1 MARVYVGTYAKYN
14 SGSLAGAWINLDD
27 CADYSEFL
35 AKCAATHKDERDP
48 EFMIQDAEAF
58 PDGLS
63 CMEWLSEAEFNDV
76 KAAMKEEAEGE
87 APVASYTVVDYS
99 EKAIAVTG
107 DTRAISDK
115 LKALGGRF
123 NPRLSCGA
131 GWIFSKKKE
140 SEVRALLAGSQVGD
154 ATAPKK
160 EKEVEAGAEFIATLD
175 EWVSGIQ
182 KGDKDYYRKHN
193 AAAVKLPEGYF
204 VISKP
209 SIENKF
215 CFHDEGPDYETYKSL
230 HKSEAVMRDY
240 FLRENLS
247 DLDRQ
252 IKSLEDMD
260 ETMFLA
266 PTGWQSEVL
275 PRTSRYMS
283 EWARNAEREEAR
295 EMTESERK
303 QCAAALRFVRAGF
316 EKRLQTYLKRYGVS
330 KIHTW
335 TYWAD
340 A

>member
-35 AKCAATHKDERDP
+35 AKCRATHKDERDP

-76 KAAMKEEAEGE
+76 KAAMKEEAEVE

-107 DTRAISDK
+107 DTRAISDQ

-131 GWIFSKKKE
+131 GWIFSKRKE
-140 SEVRALLAGSQVGD
+140 AEVRALLAGSQIS
-154 ATAPKK
+154 TAKAEAKK
-160 EKEVEAGAEFIATLD
+160 EEGAPFVAALN
-175 EWVSGIQ
+175 EWLET
-182 KGDKDYYRKHN
+182 KADKLERKN
-193 AAAVKLPEGYF
+193 ASKWYAAAVKLPEGYL
-204 VISKP
+204 VLQKP
-209 SIENKF
+209 SIKNKF
-215 CFHDEGPDYETYKSL
+215 CFHDEGPGYETYQYL
-230 HKSEAVMRDY
+230 HKKEDNMRRY
-240 FLRENLS
+240 FLNENLRE
-247 DLDRQ
+247 LQ
-252 IKSLEDMD
+252 EEIALLKNEG
-260 ETMFLA
+260 ETMFVVCGEFRDNRVSIKNWRGIQYLWSG
-266 PTGWQSEVL
+266 T
-275 PRTSRYMS
+275 TK
-283 EWARNAEREEAR
+283 R
-295 EMTESERK
+295 EMTANERAEIL
-303 QCAAALRFVRAGF
+303 AAKTYVLDGF
-316 EKRLQTYLKRYGVS
+316 KKRLDTYLKRYGVS

>member
-35 AKCAATHKDERDP
+35 AKCQATHKDERDP

-76 KAAMKEEAEGE
+76 KAAMSEEAKEETV
-87 APVASYTVVDYS
+87 APAFSVVDYS

-107 DTRAISDK
+107 DTRAISDQ

-131 GWIFSKKKE
+131 GWIFSKRKE
-140 SEVRALLAGSQVGD
+140 SEVRALLAGSKVGD
-154 ATAPKK
+154 ATAPKN
-160 EKEVEAGAEFIATLD
+160 EKEEGAPFVAALN
-175 EWVSGIQ
+175 EWLET
-182 KGDKDYYRKHN
+182 KADKLERDNAAKWY
-193 AAAVKLPEGYF
+193 AAAVKLQDGF
-204 VISKP
+204 LVIEKP

-215 CFHDEGPDYETYKSL
+215 CFHDEGPDYETYKDL
-230 HKSEAVMRDY
+230 HKKEENMRAY
-240 FLRENLS
+240 FLNYNLR
-247 DLDRQ
+247 DFDARLKWLETEDDPVYVDTECCKDRVY
-252 IKSLEDMD
+252 L
-260 ETMFLA
+260 
-266 PTGWQSEVL
+266 
-275 PRTSRYMS
+275 RTRQYSWDYC
-283 EWARNAEREEAR
+283 EAR
-295 EMTESERK
+295 DKGFRELSAEERK
-303 QCAAALRFVRAGF
+303 QCAAAVRFVRSAF
-316 EKRLQTYLKRYGVS
+316 EKRLQTYLKRYGLS